1 MIKCK
6 VCGHEFQP
14 TLKNHYI
21 SRDSC
26 ESGVVTVFKSE
37 EGKLYDSFDCPVC
50 GCQSIPQERK
60 RVYVT
65 PYHKAEEEEAE
76 DEACEEAEAD

>member
-14 TLKNHYI
+14 VLKNHYV
-21 SRDSC
+21 SRDC
-26 ESGVVTVFKSE
+26 DESGVVTVFKSNE
-37 EGKLYDSFDCPVC
+37 VKLYDSFDCPAC

-60 RVYVT
+60 RVFISCIEVA
-65 PYHKAEEEEAE
+65 KEVEE
-76 DEACEEAEAD
+76 DEACEEAETD

>member
-14 TLKNHYI
+14 VLENHYV
-21 SRDSC
+21 SRDSS
-26 ESGVVTVFKSE
+26 ESGMVAVIRST
-37 EGKLYDSFDCPVC
+37 EGKLYDSFDCPAC

-60 RVYVT
+60 RVYIPCIEVD
-65 PYHKAEEEEAE
+65 EEEH
-76 DEACEEAEAD
+76 DDSR